1 MSREAL
7 RRAEKV
13 RLVDGEG
20 EGEGGFVVGGEGGR

>member
-13 RLVDGEG
+13 RLVEG